1 MSRKSFF
8 LLVLFILFVLQANG
22 QSWSMTGRLFD
33 DQVNPLVSGTV
44 VLLNPVDS
52 TMEFFGITNTQG
64 QFEIRNIKEGSYL
77 LQASFMGFHTF
88 YNPVRIPRAEGS
100 DVGDIVMQPL
110 PVDLEGA
117 EVVGEAVPLQIHGDT
132 VVYNAAAFKTRPD
145 AMTEELLKKLPGVEV
160 DRAGNI
166 KALGED
172 VNTVYVDGKEFFGSD
187 PTVATRNIPAD
198 AISKVKVYD
207 KKSDESEFTGI
218 DDGRRN
224 KTINLELKEDK
235 KKGVFG
241 DVLAGYGTGQHYKAS
256 GKVYRFTDKIQMAGL
271 GMINNVNEYGFSF
284 NDYLDFNGGIAAMKG
299 GGGSAKI
306 SMGGDNA
313 FPINFGQPV
322 DGLATTGAGGLN
334 FSYSTDKHNRTY
346 ISYLINGSDKDLE
359 QLTRTERYTEEG
371 SFTTSDQTVQN
382 TGNMAHRINFGLRR
396 RIDST
401 HNLIFSGN
409 MGLMYNDLAR
419 LQETENMIG
428 EELVSSLLSDRVE
441 QSDRISGNLSGT
453 YYRMIGKNKSV
464 LKFSADGNFSKSLDQ
479 IRIDNQIDYTSGNEP
494 DLFNQYQDNRT
505 DQGSLSLVAAYTQK
519 IGKGL
524 YLDPVVRLGGTLEQL
539 DRMQGPLDNG
549 MVPVDSVS
557 PAFNKDYRWIRPGFN
572 FRWNT
577 KKSQLSVGI
586 MAEFGT
592 LENSLNQVPYPEV
605 ALRYFTPTFSW
616 DYSAAAGRKFNIYYS
631 SSVNTPTVNQL
642 LPVVNYLNPLNIY
655 YGNPSLA
662 PEYNHNLMVHWLI
675 FDQFS
680 FTSFMMALSGGYT
693 SDKINWSTTVTD
705 DLVQISTLTNVDWDY
720 RSRLNLDFST
730 PIRKLGIKVNL
741 DVEES
746 WNRGMNLVND
756 VHNIYNTLNH
766 RYSLSADNRKKKKW
780 DVESGVG
787 MTLTNTWYDIQES
800 LNNRYFDLSWFA
812 DIRYTPSEKWHFE
825 VTADVTSYSDLGVD
839 ESIQVPLLRAEASY
853 FFLAHNRGVL
863 TLSGFDLLDRNQNVQ
878 RISELNYLRETR
890 SNTMGRYVML
900 TFKYRLNKMAREGGI
915 KVDMHKRR

>member
-1 MSRKSFF
+1 MNRKFLFLGICLIFFVLKSF
-8 LLVLFILFVLQANG
+8 G
-22 QSWSMTGRLFD
+22 QSWTLHGNLYD
-33 DQVNPLVSGTV
+33 DQAKPLASGTV
-44 VLLNPVDS
+44 VLLNPTDS

-64 QFEIRNIKEGSYL
+64 RFEIRNIKEGSYL
-77 LQASFMGFHTF
+77 FQASFMGFQPF
-88 YNPVRIPRAEGS
+88 YHPITLPRAEGA
-100 DVGDIVMQPL
+100 DVGDIVMQAL

-132 VVYNAAAFKTRPD
+132 VIYNAAAFKTRPD
-145 AMTEELLKKLPGVEV
+145 AMTEELLKKLPGVKV

-166 KALGED
+166 KAMGED

-198 AISKVKVYD
+198 AINRVKVYD

-218 DDGRRN
+218 DDGTRN
-224 KTINLELKEDK
+224 KTVNLELKEDK

-241 DVLAGYGTGQHYKAS
+241 DVLAGYGSDQHYKAS

-306 SMGGDNA
+306 ALGGENS

-322 DGLATTGAGGLN
+322 DGLATSGAGGLN
-334 FSYSTDKHNRTY
+334 LSYSTDKHNRTY

-359 QLTRTERYTEEG
+359 QETRTERYTEGG
-371 SFTTSDQTVQN
+371 SFFTGDQTEQH
-382 TGNMAHRINFGLRR
+382 TGDLAHRFNFGLRR

-409 MGLMYNDLAR
+409 VGLMYNDMAR
-419 LQETENMIG
+419 LQESENWTG
-428 EELVSSLLSDRVE
+428 EELVSSQFNDRGE
-441 QSDRISGNLSGT
+441 ESDRISGNLSGT
-453 YYRMIGKNKSV
+453 YYRMMGKDKSV
-464 LKFSADGNFSKSLDQ
+464 LKLSVDGNYSKGLDQ
-479 IRIDNQIDYTSGNEP
+479 IQIDNQTDYIAGNEQ
-494 DLFNQYQDNRT
+494 DLFSQYQDNRT
-505 DQGSLSLVAAYTQK
+505 DQLSFSLMAAYTQK

-539 DRMQGPLDNG
+539 DRVQGPLENG
-549 MVPVDSVS
+549 RVPVDSLS
-557 PAFNKDYRWIRPGFN
+557 PAFYKDYRWIRPGIS

-577 KKSQLSVGI
+577 KKSQLSIGI
-586 MAEFGT
+586 IGELGSMET
-592 LENSLNQVPYPEV
+592 SLDDLAYPE
-605 ALRYFTPTFSW
+605 AKLSYFVPAFSW
-616 DYSAAAGRKFNIYYS
+616 DYSATSGRKFNLFYS

-642 LPVVNYLNPLNIY
+642 LPVVNSLNPLNVY
-655 YGNPSLA
+655 YGNPSLR
-662 PEYNHNLMVHWLI
+662 PEYNHSAMIHWLI

-680 FTSFMMALSGGYT
+680 FTSFMMALSGAYT

-705 DLVQISTLTNVDWDY
+705 DLAQISTLTNVDWDY
-720 RSRLNLDFST
+720 NSRLNIDFST
-730 PIRKLGIKVNL
+730 PIRKLGIKINL
-741 DVEES
+741 DAEES
-746 WNRGMNLVND
+746 WNRGLSQINGHN
-756 VHNIYNTLNH
+756 NIYNTLSQ
-766 RYSLSADNRKKKKW
+766 RYSLSADNRKKKLW
-780 DVESGVG
+780 DVESGLG
-787 MTLTNTWYDIQES
+787 LRLTHTWYQIQES

-825 VTADVTSYSDLGVD
+825 VTTDVTSYSDLGAD
-839 ESIQVPLLRAEASY
+839 GAIRIPLLRAEVSH

-878 RISELNYLRETR
+878 RLSELNYLRETR

-900 TFKYRLNKMAREGGI
+900 TFKYRLNKLAREGGI
-915 KVDMHKRR
+915 KVDLNKRH